1 MKKLLAILLLTVL
14 CTTAFAQKW
23 RQFGLKVETNFTLE
37 RNYANDGTT
46 LDGLINPDGYIFFR
60 GGKFIYGEIGFGYSF
75 FKGDFSR
82 KNPDGSYVFHNE
94 TVKLHSLMIPVKLM
108 GYIPLGRVVAIEPYA
123 CIIYQPLVSVSNN
136 TIDFS
141 KKTLEQNMLFAN
153 AGLDF
158 KFGPIIIGANYKY
171 GVRTFFTNKEGK
183 KPQFINLCVG
193 FQF

>member
-1 MKKLLAILLLTVL
+1 MKKLLAIFLLTVL

-23 RQFGLKVETNFTLE
+23 RQFGLKIETNFALE

-46 LDGLINPDGYIFFR
+46 LDGLINPDGYLFFR

-82 KNPDGSYVFHNE
+82 KNPDESYVFHNE

-123 CIIYQPLVSVSNN
+123 GIIYQPIVSVSDN

-153 AGLDF
+153 AGVDF

-171 GVRTFFTNKEGK
+171 GLSTFFTNKEGK
-183 KPQFINLCVG
+183 KPQFMNICVG

>member
-1 MKKLLAILLLTVL
+1 MKKLLAIFLLTVL

-23 RQFGLKVETNFTLE
+23 RQFGLKIETNFTLE

-46 LDGLINPDGYIFFR
+46 LDGLINPDAYIFFR

-82 KNPDGSYVFHNE
+82 KNPDGNYVFHNE

-108 GYIPLGRVVAIEPYA
+108 GYIPLGKVVAIEPYA
-123 CIIYQPLVSVSNN
+123 GIIYQPIISISDN

-171 GVRTFFTNKEGK
+171 GLYTFFTNKEGK
-183 KPQFINLCVG
+183 KPQFVNICVG